1 MFVAS
6 GTKAGVQKHFAQ
18 VMGMDER
25 LTPSIRLMFPSDK
38 EGSGALKFL
47 YAGET

>member
-38 EGSGALKFL
+38 GTLKFL
-47 YAGET
+47 YPDEIK